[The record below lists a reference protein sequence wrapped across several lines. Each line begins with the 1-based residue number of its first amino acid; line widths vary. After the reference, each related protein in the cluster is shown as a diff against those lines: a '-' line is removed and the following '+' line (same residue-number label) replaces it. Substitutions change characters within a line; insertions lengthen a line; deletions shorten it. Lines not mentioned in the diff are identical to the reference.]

1 MREKKA
7 VSMPPKPTAQDKDKR
22 ASELSNRKLGHT
34 SRRTSD
40 FQRSSAVTGYVSG
53 TEAKAVNL
61 SRDCALAFIEAD
73 DNGDGVLD
81 WTEFK
86 AAFRSIR
93 GQRPGSVNALD
104 DTELRSLFD
113 AIDKDQ
119 SGSIDMDEYFLP
131 QECLT
136 IIWNNPIPTR
146 CVARAVHE
154 NSENQNTKIRKIRF

>member
-1 MREKKA
+1 M
-7 VSMPPKPTAQDKDKR
+7 
-22 ASELSNRKLGHT
+22 
-34 SRRTSD
+34 
-40 FQRSSAVTGYVSG
+40 SG

-104 DTELRSLFD
+104 DAELRSLFD

-119 SGSIDMDEYFLP
+119 SGSIDMDEYFMWSL
-131 QECLT
+131 E
-136 IIWNNPIPTR
+136 
-146 CVARAVHE
+146 VA
-154 NSENQNTKIRKIRF
+154 NQNSAILSALFKRYDKGGEGFLDAEEFALAVEILASERLWSYRLHRP